1 MARLP
6 EAEDLLDLAFVSA
19 PRLAPDGARAACV
32 VTRIVK
38 GKSPDAKGKAGDGA
52 YTPPRYQ
59 SRIHMFDLSQTGG
72 KRQRPSAGTVFTRSE
87 LSDFSPSF
95 SPNGASLAF
104 LSVRKEGDK
113 PQLHVMP
120 LAGGEA
126 VKVTESKA
134 GVGEYAW
141 HPDSE
146 RLAYVS
152 RGDYVDEVAERGLP
166 RHIRRRYF
174 RADGGGDRP
183 DEPAQVY
190 LVSAEGGTPA
200 KLTDFPYTPHDLAFS
215 PAGDALYL
223 LVAGSEAADSGFA
236 VDIVKVDVKSKAVTK
251 LASDLGFAGGLRL
264 SRSGKWLSFVAPS
277 VTGDLASP
285 SGLWVLDAEKAGGRG
300 KHAPRLLSA
309 VDIDVV
315 PSLGGDSRYGS
326 MPNDPRWYQDSDGSE
341 GLIANT
347 FVDGRTRLARISL
360 SGETSELASD
370 NDAVTSFDMS
380 PSSGQLLFTAESCD
394 RPGELF
400 LRLADGSEKR
410 LSGVNDTWVK
420 RLALA
425 KAEGPF
431 GLEAPRKGKKGAWTS
446 ESRSDQ
452 EGRDRVQYWTLRSP
466 EPREDNAAVIEVH
479 GGPHTAYGN
488 GFYFEFHLL
497 AARGFSVIYGNPRG
511 GSSYGYQFAT
521 SLLGRYGSVDA
532 DDVVDIGDGGLAR
545 LGTPNAPLHLTGGS
559 YGGFMTNWLVGLT
572 DRYRSAVT
580 QRSICNWTS
589 MYGTSDIGPGFVER
603 EVGGNAWDD
612 LDRLWRQSPIRNVAN
627 VKTPLLIIH
636 SENDFRCPIEQA
648 EQLFT
653 ALKRLG
659 KVDVELMRVPG
670 ECHELSRSGR
680 PDRRVAN
687 LEAIVGWFE
696 THA

>member
-6 EAEDLLDLAFVSA
+6 VAEDILDLAFVSS
-19 PRLAPDGARAACV
+19 PRLAPDGSRAACV

-38 GKSPDAKGKAGDGA
+38 GKTPDAKGKAAGGA

-59 SRIHMFDLSQTGG
+59 SRVHMFDLAQVGS
-72 KRQRPSAGTVFTRSE
+72 KRHRPGSGAVFTRSE
-87 LSDFSPSF
+87 YADFGPSF
-95 SPNGASLAF
+95 SPDGSSLAF

-126 VKVTESKA
+126 VKVTDAKA
-134 GVGEYAW
+134 GVGEYVW
-141 HPDSE
+141 HPGSG

-152 RGDYVDEVAERGLP
+152 RGEYVDEVAERGLSH
-166 RHIRRRYF
+166 RIRRRYF
-174 RADGGGDRP
+174 RADGGGDRSE
-183 DEPAQVY
+183 EPAQVY
-190 LVSAEGGTPA
+190 LVSADGGEA
-200 KLTDFPYTPHDLAFS
+200 KKVTDFPYTPHDLAFS

-223 LVAGSEAADSGFA
+223 LVAGNEAADSGFA
-236 VDIVKVDVKSKAVTK
+236 VDIVRVDLKSESVTK
-251 LASDLGFAGGLRL
+251 LASDLFYAGGLRL
-264 SRSGKWLSFVAPS
+264 SPSGKWLSFVAPS
-277 VTGDLASP
+277 VTDDLASP
-285 SGLWVLDAEKAGGRG
+285 SGLWVLDVSKAGGRS
-300 KHAPRLLSA
+300 KAAPRLLSA

-326 MPNDPRWYQDSDGSE
+326 MPGDPRWHRADDGAE
-341 GLIANT
+341 GLLANT
-347 FVDGRTRLARISL
+347 FINGRTRFALYSL
-360 SGETSELASD
+360 NGEVTELSSD
-370 NDAVTSFDMS
+370 HDAVTSFDRLAGS
-380 PSSGQLLFTAESCD
+380 ERVLFTAESRD

-410 LSGVNDTWVK
+410 LSAINDAWGK
-420 RLALA
+420 RLTLA
-425 KAEGPF
+425 RAEGPF
-431 GLEAPRKGKKGAWTS
+431 GLKAPRKGKKAWTS
-446 ESRSDQ
+446 DSRSDQ
-452 EGRDRVQYWTLRSP
+452 EGRDKVEYWTLRSP
-466 EPREDNAAVIEVH
+466 KPRDDNAAVIQVH

-497 AARGFSVIYGNPRG
+497 AARGFNVIYGNPRG
-511 GSSYGYQFAT
+511 GSSYGYKFAT

-532 DDVVDIGDGGLAR
+532 DDVIDIGDDGLAQ

-612 LDRLWRQSPIRNVAN
+612 LDVLWRQSPIRNVAN

-659 KVDVELMRVPG
+659 KVDVEFLRVPG

-680 PDRRVAN
+680 PDRRIEN